1 MHAAPPVRMNLAPDR
16 AWQVFVT
23 LCTSVASANLAAWV
37 ALQAQ
42 APTRIAALAAL
53 LAAGACAGLLALRW
67 ARRRDAVMGVLAW
80 DGLGWHWSPGAAA
93 LSPGDVR
100 VMVDLGAWLLLR
112 FAPMGGGQAVVWLAA
127 ACHGAAAH
135 WAAWRTA
142 LYSPRPGS
150 DPHAALD
157 PT

>member
-37 ALQAQ
+37 ALQTQ

-93 LSPGDVR
+93 PCPGDVR

-112 FAPMGGGQAVVWLAA
+112 FAPMGGGQAVVWLATSRRHA
-127 ACHGAAAH
+127 GAA
-135 WAAWRTA
+135 WPAWRAA
-142 LYSPRPGS
+142 LYARRSGQGLPAAP
-150 DPHAALD
+150 DPA
-157 PT
+157 